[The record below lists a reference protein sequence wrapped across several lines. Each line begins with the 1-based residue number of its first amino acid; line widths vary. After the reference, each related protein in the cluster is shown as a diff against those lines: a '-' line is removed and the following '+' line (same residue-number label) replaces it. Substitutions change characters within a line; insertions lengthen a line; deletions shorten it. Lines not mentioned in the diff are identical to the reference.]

1 MINNKWRIWEKNDK
15 VESRTYQRVTGELP
29 EMESTKQLVKLVSQV
44 YEPGMKILDVGC
56 AAGHYYKGLV
66 RINRE
71 IEYMGID
78 STVPYIE
85 FAKDYFKDNPKAIF
99 RVADI
104 FDLPD
109 EIGVFDIVFC
119 CNVIL
124 HLPDFRIPIMNLLKA
139 TKRVCIIRTL
149 ISVHTHLCKFLYTDE
164 YDENGN
170 PTNFVYQNTYS
181 YKLIKDYINSLGDYS
196 VELIEDNYNV
206 ENINKEFVDF
216 HKSQS
221 AVTKVIGKHQ
231 VAGSKIF
238 EWKWLKILAGNH

>member
-56 AAGHYYKGLV
+56 AAGHYFKGLV

-85 FAKDYFKDNPKAIF
+85 FAKNYFKDNPKAIF

-124 HLPDFRIPIMNLLKA
+124 HLPDFRVPIKNLLKV
-139 TKRVCIIRTL
+139 TKEYCFIRTL
-149 ISVHTHLCKFLYTDE
+149 VSDRTYLNKFLYTDE
-164 YDENGN
+164 FDENYN

-181 YKLIKDYINSLGDYS
+181 FSLLKNYINSLSNYNI
-196 VELIEDNYNV
+196 ELIKDIFNEDS
-206 ENINKEFVDF
+206 INKEFEDFKDKQFGVTRVVDN
-216 HKSQS
+216 KQI
-221 AVTKVIGKHQ
+221 VGNM
-231 VAGSKIF
+231 IF
-238 EWKWLKILAGNH
+238 EWAWLKIKSNS